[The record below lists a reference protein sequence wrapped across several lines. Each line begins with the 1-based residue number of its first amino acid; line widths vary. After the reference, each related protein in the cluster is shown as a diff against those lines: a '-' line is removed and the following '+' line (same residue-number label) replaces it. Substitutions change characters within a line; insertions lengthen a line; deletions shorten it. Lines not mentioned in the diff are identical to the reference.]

1 MEPSNEFKFNLARTG
16 LVHLSHSFTEVYQ
29 VSKVI
34 AILFQNDQ
42 GTVIFITY
50 CVKLFN
56 QYILFFKKKKT
67 TQQHLLHSL
76 QQIRT
81 ID

>member
-1 MEPSNEFKFNLARTG
+1 MEPSNEFNLARTG
-16 LVHLSHSFTEVYQ
+16 LFHLSYSFTEVYQ
-29 VSKVI
+29 VSKAI

-42 GTVIFITY
+42 GTVIFIIY

-56 QYILFFKKKKT
+56 QYILLKKKK
-67 TQQHLLHSL
+67 QKKQHLLHSL
-76 QQIRT
+76 QQIRK